1 MEKIKSV
8 VVNAYKSVRDAPS
21 DQQIAFA
28 LSVALLSLFLVVVFS
43 IAF

>member
-8 VVNAYKSVRDAPS
+8 VVNAFRAIRNAPS

-28 LSVALLSLFLVVVFS
+28 ISVALLSLFLAVVFS
-43 IAF
+43 IAV